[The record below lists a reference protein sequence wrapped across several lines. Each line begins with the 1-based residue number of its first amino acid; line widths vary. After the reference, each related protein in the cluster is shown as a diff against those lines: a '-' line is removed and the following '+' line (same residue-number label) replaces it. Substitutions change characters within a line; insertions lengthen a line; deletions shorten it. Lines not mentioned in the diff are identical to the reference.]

1 MCECV
6 YLVSIM
12 LFKRSLSCEEAID
25 TVISSLLANN
35 LWVHVWG
42 MFILDYNVCCVGWY
56 VTKCVLLI
64 AVTKRALSNVFLLCM
79 RVVWSYGISIMS
91 FKRLRSCILH
101 LTQAKWPRPQQLC
114 QTLLQVV
121 LSLICVYVCV
131 SRYIHVNQTPIVIC
145 TFIDSASVKNQNLQ
159 TFQ

>member
-1 MCECV
+1 MCV
-6 YLVSIM
+6 YLVRIM
-12 LFKRSLSCEEAID
+12 IFKRSLHCEQAID
-25 TVISSLLANN
+25 AVLSSILANT
-35 LWVHVWG
+35 LWAHVWG
-42 MFILDYNVCCVGWY
+42 MFILVCNVFGVGWY

-64 AVTKRALSNVFLLCM
+64 AVTKRALWNVFLLCM

-91 FKRLRSCILH
+91 FKRLLSCILH
-101 LTQAKWPRPQQLC
+101 LTQAKWPRPQQPR

-131 SRYIHVNQTPIVIC
+131 FRYIHVNQTPIVIC
-145 TFIDSASVKNQNLQ
+145 TFIDSAGVRNQNLQ